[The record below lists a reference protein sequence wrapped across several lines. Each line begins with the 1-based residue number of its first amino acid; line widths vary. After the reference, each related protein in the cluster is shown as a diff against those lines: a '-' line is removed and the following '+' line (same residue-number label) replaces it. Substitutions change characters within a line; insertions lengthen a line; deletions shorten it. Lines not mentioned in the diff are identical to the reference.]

1 MLHEINLSRI
11 DLNLFVLFEA
21 VREEAH
27 VGRAAARL
35 NLSASAVSH
44 GLSRLRRLL
53 NDPLFL
59 RTPKGVVPT
68 ARAEELAGPIAEILA
83 QARRVVATA
92 APFDPKTSTRR
103 FTIGAP
109 DGALAAILSP
119 LLDRLRKTAPS
130 VDIGI
135 RQVLPLP
142 GPVDADRA
150 WSVGLAELESR
161 AIDIAILPVDRVPP
175 RFALRAL
182 FDEEFVIGMRKGHAF
197 ARKPTLD
204 RYCDAGHLVVSM
216 AGEPFGFVDK
226 ALAEQGRSR
235 RIAMTVPNFMLAL
248 ALVADSDL
256 LAALPESLLSR
267 NAARFGLQG
276 VTAPLP
282 LPAFQISG
290 IATRAALTDAGVAWL
305 FGTLADLPR
314 DARPAREGSAR
325 L

>member
-27 VGRAAARL
+27 VGRAAERL
-35 NLSASAVSH
+35 NLSPSAVSH

-68 ARAEELAGPIAEILA
+68 ERAEELAGPIAEILA
-83 QARRVVATA
+83 QTRRVVATA
-92 APFDPKTSTRR
+92 EPFDPATSTRR

-119 LLDRLRKTAPS
+119 VLDRLRRTAPS

-142 GPVDADRA
+142 GPVEADRA
-150 WSVGLAELESR
+150 WSVGLADLESR
-161 AIDIAILPVDRVPP
+161 ALDIAILPVDRVPP

-182 FDEEFVIGMRKGHAF
+182 FAEEFVIGMRKGHPF
-197 ARKPTLD
+197 AKEPTLD
-204 RYCDAGHLVVSM
+204 RYCSARHLVVSM
-216 AGEPFGFVDK
+216 AGDPFGFVDK
-226 ALAEQGRSR
+226 ALAEHGRSR
-235 RIAMTVPNFMLAL
+235 RLAMTVPNFMLAL

-256 LAALPESLLSR
+256 LAALPQSLLSR
-267 NAARFGLQG
+267 NAARFGLQS
-276 VTAPLP
+276 VAAPVPLP
-282 LPAFQISG
+282 GFQISA
-290 IATRAALTDAGVAWL
+290 IATRSALTDAGVAWL
-305 FGTLADLPR
+305 FEVLGSLL
-314 DARPAREGSAR
+314 REG
-325 L
+325 